1 MCVRCNVYY
10 PLVYDR
16 FNDEKKVLFK
26 NSFEFRNKDDH
37 KLFYQYRINQ
47 KDLLLGKG
55 YDVLDFIHVPC
66 GICSECLNNKARNWV
81 SRLMLESR
89 LHQFNYFVTLTYDD
103 LFLTSHNLVPDDF
116 TSFMKKFRINLQR
129 DFNYTGLRFYGVGE
143 YGEQFARP
151 HFHIIIFSDIDLSK
165 DFKYY
170 KKNEFGDILYTS
182 DYLSNIWKKGF
193 VTIGD
198 VSPSSCAYV
207 ARYTEKKQLL
217 TSKQKD
223 DLIKKGIVPE
233 FSRMSRR
240 PGIAAEFLDLAIDKF
255 LDNEKLVISKG
266 ISDMPYYFI
275 KKGKEKEL
283 ININRDKSNLKLNK
297 AFYMTGLY
305 LGDYLL
311 INDEI
316 KLKNK
321 NKRAL

>member
-1 MCVRCNVYY
+1 MCVRCNVFY
-10 PLVYDR
+10 PLVYDKV
-16 FNDEKKVLFK
+16 NNEKRVLFR
-26 NSFEFRNKDDH
+26 NAFEFRFKDDY
-37 KLFYQYRINQ
+37 KSFYTYKFNQ
-47 KDLLLGKG
+47 RDMLLGKG
-55 YDVLDFIHVPC
+55 LEVLDFIHVPC

-89 LHQFNYFVTLTYDD
+89 LHKYNYFLTLTYDD
-103 LFLTSHNLVPDDF
+103 MFLTSHNLVPDDF
-116 TSFMKKFRINLQR
+116 TSFMKKFRMNLQR
-129 DFNYTGLRFYGVGE
+129 DFNYFGVRFYGVGE

-151 HFHIIIFSDIDLSK
+151 HFHIILFCDIDLSK

-170 KKNEFGDILYTS
+170 KKNEFGDIVYTS
-182 DYLSNIWKKGF
+182 DYLANIWKKGF
-193 VTIGD
+193 VTIGN

-217 TSKQKD
+217 TSKQKE
-223 DLIKKGIVPE
+223 DLRNKGIVPE

-240 PGIAAEFLDLAIDKF
+240 PGIASDFLDLALDKF
-255 LDNEKLVISKG
+255 LDNQKLVISKG
-266 ISDMPYYFI
+266 VSDMPYYFI

-283 ININRDKSNLKLNK
+283 INVNRDKSNNKLNK

-316 KLKNK
+316 KLKSK
-321 NKRAL
+321 NKRVL